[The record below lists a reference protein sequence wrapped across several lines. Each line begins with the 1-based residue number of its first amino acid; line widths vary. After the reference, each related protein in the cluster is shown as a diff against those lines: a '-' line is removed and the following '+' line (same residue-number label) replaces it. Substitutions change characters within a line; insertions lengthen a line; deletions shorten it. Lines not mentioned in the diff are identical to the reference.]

1 MDVDGDVEHKRA
13 RDGAGSSDAHQQVS
27 QGLAPDTMAIAHTH
41 IHVCMAA
48 AETRCLLHQAVW
60 HASHSPCCRATAARC
75 ETACTPRLQA
85 SSSSSDDED
94 LDPALAAALP
104 VAADALAANGISA
117 AAAAAAGGLH
127 SSSSNSLAQLDPS
140 AGPRSIPRP
149 GFKERCKYI
158 PLRLKLEERR
168 LLRLLEAALNVSEYT
183 DKVRVAFCWV
193 AVRLHR

>member
-13 RDGAGSSDAHQQVS
+13 RDGAGSSDVHQQVS
-27 QGLAPDTMAIAHTH
+27 QGLASDTMWHSCANYAHARLH
-41 IHVCMAA
+41 GRSRDLMSVAPGRPA
-48 AETRCLLHQAVW
+48 CLALTLL
-60 HASHSPCCRATAARC
+60 PCNCCPLCATAC
-75 ETACTPRLQA
+75 IPCLQA

-104 VAADALAANGISA
+104 VAADALGANGISA

-183 DKVRVAFCWV
+183 DKVGSIV
-193 AVRLHR
+193 LGLGS